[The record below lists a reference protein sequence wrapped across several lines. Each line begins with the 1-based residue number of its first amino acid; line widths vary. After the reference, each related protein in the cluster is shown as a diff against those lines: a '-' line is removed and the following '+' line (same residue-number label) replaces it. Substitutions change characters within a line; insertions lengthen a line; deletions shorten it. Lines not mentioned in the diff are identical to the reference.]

1 LIVIEEAQNLQIKF
15 LELEKEKLEKA
26 LRERS
31 AEADEWQNKATEFE
45 ERFLTGNRI
54 QFELQSYERR
64 IQKAIDDNADKAKEF
79 EDNQLVLA

>member
-1 LIVIEEAQNLQIKF
+1 M
-15 LELEKEKLEKA
+15 ELEKEKLEKA

-45 ERFLTGNRI
+45 ERFLTSNRI

-64 IQKAIDDNADKAKEF
+64 IQKAIDDNADRAKEF